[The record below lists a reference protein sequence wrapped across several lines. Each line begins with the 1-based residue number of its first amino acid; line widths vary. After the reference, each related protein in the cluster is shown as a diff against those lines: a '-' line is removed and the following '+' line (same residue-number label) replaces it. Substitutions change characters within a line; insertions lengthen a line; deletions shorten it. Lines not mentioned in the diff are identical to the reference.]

1 MSQPSDTQPSDTE
14 LSFAPEN
21 VAGAAPDPVA
31 ATQESLDRSLVRS
44 VAWNAASDWGT
55 QIFTWLAFLEV
66 MRLLT
71 PADFGISALA
81 LLLMP
86 YLGQITGFGI
96 PRAVV
101 ALPPLSEHQLA
112 QLTGFNVISSSL
124 CFALGVIIAKPF
136 AAFFRTPPLAPVFIV
151 VCSGLLLGGITGVP
165 AALLAKEMRFRLL
178 SVVGISSTLL
188 AAALVLL
195 MALLGFGYWSLILGN
210 MFPAV
215 LKTIVILRA
224 RPCKLAWPR
233 IKSIREPLRF
243 GWHLSVST
251 IALNSYERLDNFVA
265 GRMLGQTAL
274 GLYGN
279 AWELANV
286 PLEKVASLVTTV
298 IPSYL
303 AAVQNDRAALR
314 RYLYGLT
321 EMVALAAFPACVG
334 LGLVA
339 HEFVPLILGHKWDG
353 MIAPLEVLS
362 YYAAFRA
369 IVALLPKVLTAVGN
383 ARYVMWNDLLALA
396 ILPVAFF
403 VGSYRGIVGIAWG
416 WVVAYPIVVLPLY
429 RKTFRTIGA
438 KTGDYL
444 RALRPALS
452 GTIAMI
458 PAVEWSKYSLGSAR
472 PLLLRL
478 VIEVAVGAFVYTS
491 TLWLLHRKRVI
502 SLIQMAKNL
511 LLRKAP
517 GGDLSN
523 PLARNA

>member
-1 MSQPSDTQPSDTE
+1 MSRPSDPE
-14 LSFAPEN
+14 LSFPPEN
-21 VAGAAPDPVA
+21 VAGDTPNPAGADRH
-31 ATQESLDRSLVRS
+31 SLDRSLVRS

-71 PADFGISALA
+71 PADFGIAALA
-81 LLLMP
+81 ILLMP
-86 YLGQITGFGI
+86 YLGQIMGFGI

-101 ALPPLSEHQLA
+101 ALPAFSEDQLA
-112 QLTGFNVISSSL
+112 QLTGFNVISGSL
-124 CFALGVIIAKPF
+124 CFGLGVIIAKPL

-151 VCSGLLLGGITGVP
+151 ACSGLLLGAVSGVP
-165 AALLAKEMRFRLL
+165 GALLAKEMRFRLL
-178 SVVGISSTLL
+178 SILGITTTLL
-188 AAALVLL
+188 GAISVLGL
-195 MALLGFGYWSLILGN
+195 ALLGFGYWAFILGN
-210 MFPAV
+210 MFAALV
-215 LKTIVILRA
+215 RTVVILRF

-233 IKSIREPLRF
+233 ISSIREPLRF

-251 IALNSYERLDNFVA
+251 IALNGYERMDNLVA
-265 GRMLGQTAL
+265 ARMLGQTAL

-303 AAVQNDRAALR
+303 SAVQNDAAALR

-321 EMVALAAFPACVG
+321 EVVALAAFPACVG

-339 HEFVPLILGHKWDG
+339 REAVPLIFGHKWDG
-353 MIAPLEVLS
+353 MIAPLAVLS

-383 ARYVMWNDLLALA
+383 ARYVMWNDLLALGV
-396 ILPVAFF
+396 LPVAFF

-438 KTGDYL
+438 KAGDYL
-444 RALRPALS
+444 RALRPALQ
-452 GTIAMI
+452 GTVAMI
-458 PAVEWSKYSLGSAR
+458 PAVAWVKYSLAPAHS
-472 PLLLRL
+472 LLLRL
-478 VIEVAVGAFVYTS
+478 VLEIASGALVYGGA
-491 TLWLLHRKRVI
+491 LWLLHRERVMV
-502 SLIQMAKNL
+502 LIRFAKTQ
-511 LLRKAP
+511 LR
-517 GGDLSN
+517 
-523 PLARNA
+523 ARASHIAQPQTQSAAG